1 MHACVFCERMH
12 VSMQACRRV
21 CNRKLMRRKMD
32 RSSSRRSTTIDMI
45 SGFSGYASFTMSS
58 LHHATATPVWSF
70 LALRTRITLD
80 SIYLPARGYPYSF
93 RFRSTPYC

>member
-1 MHACVFCERMH
+1 MHACFANVCMY
-12 VSMQACRRV
+12 ACKRV
-21 CNRKLMRRKMD
+21 GVYATENLMRRKMD

-45 SGFSGYASFTMSS
+45 SGFSGYASFTMRS

-93 RFRSTPYC
+93 RFGSTPYY